1 MLLFEN
7 NIKGLQLEGTGIP
20 SKYELLSMYC
30 DCNTTSFPRKEVME
44 WIQFYLA
51 FLFFKNIVIIQGVAQ
66 RSKSGVASSP
76 VAQKVASL
84 LPSIVQ
90 TTQSLL
96 LTTTTNNNN
105 ERIVSRL

>member
-1 MLLFEN
+1 
-7 NIKGLQLEGTGIP
+7 
-20 SKYELLSMYC
+20 MYC
-30 DCNTTSFPRKEVME
+30 HFNSTTVNRNQVME

-76 VAQKVASL
+76 VAKKVASL
-84 LPSIVQ
+84 LPSIVN

-96 LTTTTNNNN
+96 NNNNNNNN
-105 ERIVSRL
+105 EIIVSRL

>member
-1 MLLFEN
+1 M
-7 NIKGLQLEGTGIP
+7 EGTGIP
-20 SKYELLSMYC
+20 SKYDLLSMYC
-30 DCNTTSFPRKEVME
+30 DCNTTVHRKEVME

-76 VAQKVASL
+76 VAKKVASL

-90 TTQSLL
+90 ITQSLL
-96 LTTTTNNNN
+96 LTNNHNHHN